1 MLSDSENARVTIDIP
16 NHLSDYFARSHI
28 ALALAAATD
37 DNPLLM
43 VNAPF
48 RALTGYRDEDVIGR
62 NCRMLQGDAPNV
74 EPRAVLREFLADDRE
89 GNVRTPIINFRKDGS
104 PFVNL
109 LFMSKL
115 RALDRTVR
123 YVFASQFDISRS
135 QPDMLAD
142 YDDQLART
150 LGQLR
155 PVLAESGIVLEG
167 SLVTIAN
174 TAATVAQAKLT
185 LADLDAKPF
194 G

>member
-1 MLSDSENARVTIDIP
+1 M
-16 NHLSDYFARSHI
+16 SDYFARSHI

-37 DNPLLM
+37 DNPLLL

-135 QPDMLAD
+135 QPDMLAE